1 MLPPP
6 FAVLFRVSFRAG
18 FSDRRAS
25 SSSGAA
31 ARSSLAFNPFF
42 VRLDF
47 IIIIDSVFRKL
58 PRVALTSKRDR
69 LEGCERISSFLFLF
83 FLSRK
88 IVFLNLLR
96 NLESYIY
103 HVCASLLRYVAFLSV
118 QTEDLKIQERKREIE
133 KHLEIKELKKSQN
146 RGSESRSSFL

>member
-1 MLPPP
+1 
-6 FAVLFRVSFRAG
+6 
-18 FSDRRAS
+18 
-25 SSSGAA
+25 
-31 ARSSLAFNPFF
+31 
-42 VRLDF
+42 
-47 IIIIDSVFRKL
+47 
-58 PRVALTSKRDR
+58 VALTSKRDR